1 MNMVTSS
8 TEIETMSDSNYSRAD
23 LLRFAD
29 DLEKRGLAKSNTALS
44 LKVAANKILDGLSPD
59 EDADV
64 RKVDVDTAVRRF
76 HNKNPGKLSP
86 KSLAEYQRRVSL
98 LIRELVK
105 YNENPTGYT
114 GIGRGTPTPNGGKR
128 AKNNEVK
135 RASET
140 SGVARESDAEHERPR
155 PVKFGLSLDYP
166 LRPDFLAQVVV
177 PRDLKAD
184 EARRLCAFLMTLAA
198 DFEPRQ
204 T

>member
-1 MNMVTSS
+1 MVSEKM
-8 TEIETMSDSNYSRAD
+8 EIETMSDANYSRAA
-23 LLRFAD
+23 LLKFAD
-29 DLEKRGLAKSNTALS
+29 DLEKRGLAKSNTAQS

-59 EDADV
+59 EEADV
-64 RKVDVDTAVRRF
+64 RKVDVETAVRKF

-114 GIGRGTPTPNGGKR
+114 GIGRGAPTSNGGKQ
-128 AKNNEVK
+128 AKKNEVK
-135 RASET
+135 RAAEAG
-140 SGVARESDAEHERPR
+140 GVARVPAFEREQPR
-155 PVKFGLSLDYP
+155 PVKSGLSLDYP

-184 EARRLCAFLMTLAA
+184 EARRLCAFVMTLAA
-198 DFEPRQ
+198 DFEPTRM
-204 T
+204 